1 VKIFAKLALLVT
13 LAAVA
18 VKSRK
23 RDPLLSVFKIRQ
35 QYGMWMLHIQLNR
48 KSLEDAMDKYFG
60 ESAEETM
67 NDNKEGL
74 LSYIKSTIE
83 LKVNGE
89 KIELNAADLL
99 LKDKNA
105 DIMWTLSGV
114 PADLSKL
121 NIKIKTCSENINQSN
136 ILNFYYK
143 GTKYHYVLSTE
154 NDYGI
159 SFEL

>member
-1 VKIFAKLALLVT
+1 MKIIAKLALLVT

-48 KSLEDAMDKYFG
+48 KALEDAMDQYNK
-60 ESAEETM
+60 ESADEKI
-67 NDNKEGL
+67 NDNKAC

-83 LKVNGE
+83 LKANGK
-89 KIELNAADLL
+89 KIELHAADLL

-105 DIMWTLSGV
+105 DIMWTLGGV
-114 PADLSKL
+114 PDNLSTL
-121 NIKIKTCSENINQSN
+121 NIKIETFSENIDQTNM
-136 ILNFYYK
+136 LHFYYS
-143 GTKYHYVLSTE
+143 GTKYQYILSRE
-154 NDYGI
+154 NDFRASI
-159 SFEL
+159 EL